1 MTDYN
6 KGKVRYKVIPT
17 QADSQALNDAHPASP
32 DGYKLDDITHYGGT
46 SIKFKTPLVDG
57 QVDYFNVK
65 NLNQFESGG
74 QTAAYVDVLSASTNF
89 RGEWTDGSEHP
100 SSEDHLRSYFPGDI
114 VSYTK
119 TLPYDNYDSYQEK
132 DHYICIKTNGH
143 PMGSH
148 VVTAP
153 YNENNSAR
161 VHPVNDTNSSLFWKK
176 IASGGVHP
184 KRAFLGG
191 VNEGYVPPYKHL
203 WNALCGATPGTIR
216 NVNLHTP
223 GSGFTVP
230 EGIPIGVSTATVTF
244 TGSFEVE
251 PKAVAQIDPTN
262 GSVERI
268 IITDPGKVSNY
279 GQNITG
285 TVTQTGATSA
295 SFNVEFNPE
304 SSIGIGDS
312 VGSFITQEG
321 SLGLPGNKHGN
332 STFAYINRR
341 YGLYHGGH
349 GAYGCVGAGHG
360 YGSYQMPVASEAA
373 FINVDYLD
381 GVLPTPDGERPKII
395 QVEGCPSLGATLVLF
410 NNGEVHYSG
419 YNGNGEAGV
428 DNTTSQETF
437 VRCGY
442 MRLGGTQS
450 PDLRGKRA
458 IRIAS
463 TMGSNKVGG
472 WNSDYVNGTNYA
484 LIENP
489 NGTRQIYGWGYNGYG
504 QLAQDPSSTP
514 SSHKPVLVPFDEQNN
529 GKILDIWAAGEING
543 NLFVLSES
551 SDGSRSRLWSCGYNA
566 HGQLGRN
573 SSTTANSEW
582 YSLAEVEFDHN
593 GSVENLDDI
602 NVLPQKFVVS
612 SNGCYFMIVETIEAS
627 PKRKLYNWGYQ
638 WQGISGLGNS
648 ADYNLLVPKLVTTE
662 GYTGWA
668 SPTTR
673 TTSLTMVG
681 SVMEDVQD
689 IWTSSADYLSSN
701 FISRGA
707 NVGVST
713 LLGTGFNYYN
723 NLSLLGTP
731 GSANNDTTHHYDTF
745 QPVGINSGSVPT
757 GVTRV
762 CAPGGYYNN
771 NYSPGPTFIKALKDP
786 GISSTSYNW
795 YLGGYVYGV
804 GNGYIDEN
812 SARQELDPHNL
823 SANRRAKNNILWNT
837 PVDQNY
843 IRVYASHYYSSGC
856 AMYVDLRDGSCKWA
870 TDANIKHVISYPDGN
885 TQYVQNN
892 MPGM

>member
-17 QADSQALNDAHPASP
+17 EIDVQASGADHPSTP
-32 DGYKLDDITHYGGT
+32 DGYEVDDISQYDGT
-46 SIKFKTPLVDG
+46 SMRFKRTISDG
-57 QVDYFNVK
+57 LNSLYDVK
-65 NLNQFESGG
+65 HLNAFTTSDP
-74 QTAAYVDVLSASTNF
+74 YVDVQSSATNF
-89 RGEWTDGSEHP
+89 RGEWTDGSEFG
-100 SSEDHLRSYFPGDI
+100 STYEKTYWPGDI

-132 DHYICIKTNGH
+132 DHYICIKVNGH
-143 PMGSH
+143 PMSVAFSPFDDG
-148 VVTAP
+148 
-153 YNENNSAR
+153 NDDR
-161 VHPVNDTNSSLFWKK
+161 VHPVNDTNSHRFWKK
-176 IASGGVHP
+176 IASGGTHP
-184 KRAFLGG
+184 KRAYLGG
-191 VNEGYVPPYKHL
+191 INEGYVPPYKHL
-203 WNALCGATPGTIR
+203 WNALCGAFPGGVR
-216 NVNLHTP
+216 NTNLHTP

-230 EGIPIGVSTATVTF
+230 EGVPVGVSTATVTF
-244 TGSFEVE
+244 VGSFDVV
-251 PKAVAQIDPTN
+251 PKAVAQVNSN

-268 IITDPGKVSNY
+268 IITDPGKVNNY
-279 GQNITG
+279 GQSITG
-285 TVTQTGATSA
+285 TVSQTGATSA
-295 SFNVEFNPE
+295 SFNVEYNPE

-321 SLGLPGNKHGN
+321 SIGLPGNQYGHH
-332 STFAYINRR
+332 SFAYINRR
-341 YGLYHGGH
+341 YGLYHGGF
-349 GAYGCVGAGHG
+349 GALGSVGAGQG
-360 YGSYQMPVASEAA
+360 FGQMPVASESA

-381 GVLPTPDGERPKII
+381 GILPTPDGERPKII

-419 YNGNGEAGV
+419 YNGYGEAGV
-428 DNTTSQETF
+428 SNTTNQQSF

-442 MRLGGTQS
+442 MRQGGTQN
-450 PDLRGKRA
+450 PVLRGKRA

-463 TMGSNKVGG
+463 TMGTTKGSNYALTQVQG
-472 WNSDYVNGTNYA
+472 GTNYA

-489 NGTRQIYGWGYNGYG
+489 NGTREIYGWGNNAYG
-504 QLAQDPSSTP
+504 QLGQENPTNYSAEPMVVNFNES
-514 SSHKPVLVPFDEQNN
+514 NN
-529 GKILDIWAAGEING
+529 GKILDIWASGG
-543 NLFVLSES
+543 VSGTLFVLSES
-551 SDGSRSRLWSCGYNA
+551 SDGSRSRLWSCGYN
-566 HGQLGRN
+566 GLGELGRN
-573 SSTTANSEW
+573 SSTTENSEW
-582 YSLAEVEFDHN
+582 YTLSEVEFDHN
-593 GSVENLDDI
+593 GSVQNLDDI
-602 NVLPQKFVVS
+602 NVLPQKFVTS
-612 SNGCYFMIVETIEAS
+612 SVGNFFMIVETIEAN

-638 WQGISGLGNS
+638 YQGNGGLGNS
-648 ADYNLLVPKLVTTE
+648 TDYNLTVPKLVTTG

-668 SPTTR
+668 NPTTR

-689 IWTSSADYLSSN
+689 IWTSSSDYITSN
-701 FISRGA
+701 FITRGA

-731 GSANNDTTHHYDTF
+731 GSALYDATHHYDSF
-745 QPVGINSGSVPT
+745 LPVGINSGSVPT

-771 NYSPGPTFIKALKDP
+771 NYNAAPTFIKSLKDP

-804 GNGYIDEN
+804 GNGHVDG
-812 SARQELDPHNL
+812 SSDRQEIDPHNL
-823 SANRRAKNNILWNT
+823 SGNHRAKNNILWNT

-843 IRVYASHYYSSGC
+843 IRVYASHYQANGC

-870 TDANIKHVISYPDGN
+870 TDSAASHVISYPTGHA
-885 TQYVQNN
+885 QYVQNN